1 MEKVYIIS
9 RYSADTRKERRF
21 NREVA
26 KYFCRNILRDG
37 KRPVAPH
44 LYYTQFCD
52 DNDPGERA
60 LGLEFAIKDLD
71 ECDSFLLVIIDGV
84 ISAGMRGEVEHISKT
99 GKRGRLV
106 AMSQAEAEKLIGG
119 GETDGTDRYKHRPA
133 CGLFCRIFKLHK
145 KA

>member
-9 RYSADTRKERRF
+9 RYSANTRKERRF

-26 KYFCRNILRDG
+26 QHFCRKILKEG
-37 KRPVAPH
+37 KRTVAPH

-52 DNDPGERA
+52 DGDPQERA
-60 LGLEFAIKDLD
+60 LGLELAIKDLD
-71 ECDSFLLVIIDGV
+71 ECDSFLLVIIGGV
-84 ISAGMRGEVEHISKT
+84 VSAGMRGEIEHISRT
-99 GKRGRLV
+99 GKRGRLI
-106 AMSQAEAEKLIGG
+106 AMTQAESEKLIGG

>member
-26 KYFCRNILRDG
+26 RYFCRKILREG

-52 DNDPGERA
+52 DDDPGERA
-60 LGLEFAIKDLD
+60 LGLELAIKDLD
-71 ECDSFLLVIIDGV
+71 ECDSFLLVIIGGV
-84 ISAGMRGEVEHISKT
+84 ISAGMRGEVEHISRT
-99 GKRGRLV
+99 GKRGRLI
-106 AMSQAEAEKLIGG
+106 AMSQAEAEK
-119 GETDGTDRYKHRPA
+119 TYRR
-133 CGLFCRIFKLHK
+133 R
-145 KA
+145 

>member
-9 RYSADTRKERRF
+9 RYSADTRKELRF

-26 KYFCRNILRDG
+26 RYFCRKILREG

-52 DNDPGERA
+52 DDDPRERA
-60 LGLEFAIKDLD
+60 LGHELAIQDLD
-71 ECDSFLLVIIDGV
+71 ECDSFLLVIIGGV
-84 ISAGMRGEVEHISKT
+84 VRAGMRGEVGHISRT
-99 GKRGRLV
+99 GKRGRLI

>member
-26 KYFCRNILRDG
+26 RYFCRKILREG

-52 DNDPGERA
+52 DDDPGERA
-60 LGLEFAIKDLD
+60 LGLELAIKDLA
-71 ECDSFLLVIIDGV
+71 ECDRFLLVIIGGD
-84 ISAGMRGEVEHISKT
+84 ISAGMRGEVEHISRT
-99 GKRGRLV
+99 GKRGRLI